1 MITESFSD
9 STGSYI
15 RIVGDERD
23 RISDTVIG
31 SGCISGIC
39 PLSIEKVNGN
49 REYIYE
55 VTGFISLSEYIEENG
70 ITKRLWIK
78 VLNGICELISGLE
91 EHMLDGEHLVVD
103 IENIYVRGEEPE
115 VAGVFI
121 SEHKRMLGESVM
133 ELMEKA
139 LKFPDMDRETSEFI
153 YRLHGLCAKKRISR
167 KDLLAFLGE
176 EDPYLSEKASGDES
190 PDKIEDKG
198 RLSSRITAGKAGGQ
212 IDDPLI
218 KEVMRKLRHRDVP
231 ERSERM
237 IGKSKNG
244 DISAENKDTIVN
256 IRSKLLSLGLLGSGI
271 VIPIILIACGFFTS
285 RTTGKIDL
293 TSVVALFLFFIAA
306 AGYGAWKLWP
316 GDDVYYI
323 VDEEE
328 TVSVCMVP
336 RDSGMRIIPV
346 EGFPWSIGSDDR
358 KCDAVLASDA
368 VSPLHA
374 VLKRQGKAVFITDQE
389 SSAGTFHNGDRL
401 TPWSSVRLKDGDLVA
416 FGDVRYVVEI
426 DLD

>member
-15 RIVGDERD
+15 RIIGDERD

-39 PLSIEKVNGN
+39 PLSIEKVNGH
-49 REYIYE
+49 REYVYE

-70 ITKRLWIK
+70 ITKRQWIK
-78 VLNGICELISGLE
+78 VLKGICQLISGLE

-103 IENIYVRGEEPE
+103 IDGIYVRGEEPE

-121 SEHKRMLGESVM
+121 SEHKRVLGESVM

-153 YRLHGLCAKKRISR
+153 YGLHGLCAKKRLSR

-176 EDPYLSEKASGDES
+176 EDPIVSCNASGDES
-190 PDKIEDKG
+190 ADKVEGKG
-198 RLSSRITAGKAGGQ
+198 SLSSRIIAGKPGVQ
-212 IDDPLI
+212 TDDPSI
-218 KEVMRKLRHRDVP
+218 KELVRNLRHRDAS
-231 ERSERM
+231 ERSEKM
-237 IGKSKNG
+237 SGKSKNG

-271 VIPIILIACGFFTS
+271 IIPIILIACGFFTS
-285 RTTGKIDL
+285 RTTGRIDL

-316 GDDVYYI
+316 GGDVYYI

-328 TVSVCMVP
+328 SVSVCMVP

-389 SSAGTFHNGDRL
+389 SSAGTFHNDERL
-401 TPWSSVRLKDGDLVA
+401 TPWASVRLKDGDLIA
-416 FGDVRYVVEI
+416 FGEVRYVVEI